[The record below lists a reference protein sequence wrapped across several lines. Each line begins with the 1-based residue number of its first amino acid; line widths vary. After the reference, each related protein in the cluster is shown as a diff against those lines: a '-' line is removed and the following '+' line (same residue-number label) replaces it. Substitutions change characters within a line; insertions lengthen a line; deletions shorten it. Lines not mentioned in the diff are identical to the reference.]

1 MRNKA
6 RCFCLYTTVCNLMAI
21 SSNGSFMVA
30 SISPSV
36 GSKDGA
42 PRVGNVARDCL
53 SVRLRY
59 TARRPRSA
67 KLLGV
72 TLARPDEALFLL
84 PSPGLPTPTEDARPP
99 APAGRSSPALLR
111 SAVPTAVFRHGRST
125 PSWTVG
131 TWSGGCGRG

>member
-1 MRNKA
+1 
-6 RCFCLYTTVCNLMAI
+6 MAI

-36 GSKDGA
+36 GSKDDA
-42 PRVGNVARDCL
+42 PWVGDGARDCL

-84 PSPGLPTPTEDARPP
+84 PSPGLPTPTEDARPLLP
-99 APAGRSSPALLR
+99 RDGRVR
-111 SAVPTAVFRHGRST
+111 RCSARPSRRPCSVMVDPRRLGRLGYGRVD
-125 PSWTVG
+125 VG
-131 TWSGGCGRG
+131 VERGVSYKRRPRVIG